1 MYVGRCCGVGI
12 IVGFFRLSTFGS
24 KQKHLLINRILLSL
38 ETMQDFQEV
47 IEDSQLMNAMYDET
61 PRPIQEWYHA
71 SQDEIEIYE
80 SKLRK
85 RDINHME
92 VDFICSSA
100 LGFYLVS
107 DHMMDS
113 CF

>member
-1 MYVGRCCGVGI
+1 
-12 IVGFFRLSTFGS
+12 
-24 KQKHLLINRILLSL
+24 
-38 ETMQDFQEV
+38 MQDFQEV
-47 IEDSQLMNAMYDET
+47 IEDSQLMNAMYDDT

-85 RDINHME
+85 RDNNRME
-92 VDFICSSA
+92 IESICSSS

-107 DHMMDS
+107 VLS
-113 CF
+113 FVCLCFI

>member
-1 MYVGRCCGVGI
+1 
-12 IVGFFRLSTFGS
+12 
-24 KQKHLLINRILLSL
+24 
-38 ETMQDFQEV
+38 MQDFQEV

-85 RDINHME
+85 NDRNLME
-92 VDFICSSA
+92 IEFISSSS

-107 DHMMDS
+107 AVGS
-113 CF
+113 GRGGVSPFVFLLISL